1 MSRLERCISYR
12 TMSLLGCSIIFLGT
26 IISAWPHLANLYLGL
41 GLCLGT
47 GGCLCA
53 ITGVLQ
59 INKLFSGSG
68 RGMAHGFSLAG
79 NTVGGLVLP
88 GLIAITV
95 DKYGY
100 TGAMMILSALVLN
113 IVPASLVYS
122 SDKNIPPMSNNSD
135 SSNNN
140 CRKNIYSNPRLW
152 FCIFSMASTTVG
164 YTNFGLY
171 LPLHLHHTLGLS
183 NTVAASFISV
193 FAVGD
198 LVGRLSGFRM
208 KTIYYLNP

>member
-1 MSRLERCISYR
+1 MF
-12 TMSLLGCSIIFLGT
+12 LLCCFIIILGT
-26 IISAWPHLANLYLGL
+26 TISVWTHLVNLYLGL
-41 GLCLGT
+41 VLCLGT
-47 GGCLCA
+47 GGCVCA

-68 RGMAHGFSLAG
+68 RGMPHGFSLAG

-88 GLIAITV
+88 GLIAVTV

-100 TGAMMILSALVLN
+100 SGAMLLLSALILN
-113 IVPASLVYS
+113 IIPASLFYS
-122 SDKNIPPMSNNSD
+122 SDKNVLASSSSSD
-135 SSNNN
+135 SRKNNW
-140 CRKNIYSNPRLW
+140 RKNIYSNPRLW

-171 LPLHLHHTLGLS
+171 LPLQLHLTLGLS

-198 LVGRLSGFRM
+198 LVGRLSGWMINIINFS
-208 KTIYYLNP
+208 